1 MFQRSPFAS
10 SWKAVARS
18 VVGAGH
24 LSQNL
29 PCQDACLYRRQP
41 SGLLL
46 GAVADGAGS
55 AAYSQLGAELAVRE
69 SLDYLARWET
79 FLQRRR
85 RRFLPWLKD
94 LTPDQRRKFFAK
106 LLRFLRRSLA
116 CLAAQ
121 EGVEY
126 KSLASTLLVFI
137 AGPEGVAAMQIGDG
151 FMVVRAQTGD
161 YELLFHPDK
170 GEYINETTFITSAN
184 ALEDIQSSVYERS
197 PHFICAATDGLEK
210 VAIKYQD
217 WSAFGPFF
225 QPLETF
231 LTEIKDPEAEDE
243 YLQNFL
249 QSERLN
255 QRTQDDKTLLIAL
268 ALPPAPPPRPPQ
280 QRRVVPKSPP
290 RRPSRPIQRIA
301 PDRSETGEDS
311 LTGKPSRDILAGGLP
326 EGPLPPWLED

>member
-29 PCQDACLYRRQP
+29 PCQDASQYRQHP

-55 AAYSQLGAELAVRE
+55 AAHSQLGAELVVRE
-69 SLDYLARWET
+69 SLDYLERWEV
-79 FLQRRR
+79 FARKRRH
-85 RRFLPWLKD
+85 RFLPWLKS

-106 LLRFLRRSLA
+106 LVRFLRRRLA
-116 CLAAQ
+116 QLAAR
-121 EGVEY
+121 EGIEY

-137 AGPEGVAAMQIGDG
+137 AGREGVAAMQIGDG
-151 FMVVRAQTGD
+151 FMVVRPQKGD

-184 ALEDIQSSVYERS
+184 ALEDIQSSVYEES

-210 VAIKYQD
+210 VAIKFQD
-217 WSAFGPFF
+217 WTAFSPFF
-225 QPLETF
+225 EPLETF
-231 LTEIKDPEAEDE
+231 LTETRDPETEDE
-243 YLQNFL
+243 YLQSFL

-268 ALPPAPPPRPPQ
+268 AL
-280 QRRVVPKSPP
+280 
-290 RRPSRPIQRIA
+290 
-301 PDRSETGEDS
+301 
-311 LTGKPSRDILAGGLP
+311 
-326 EGPLPPWLED
+326 